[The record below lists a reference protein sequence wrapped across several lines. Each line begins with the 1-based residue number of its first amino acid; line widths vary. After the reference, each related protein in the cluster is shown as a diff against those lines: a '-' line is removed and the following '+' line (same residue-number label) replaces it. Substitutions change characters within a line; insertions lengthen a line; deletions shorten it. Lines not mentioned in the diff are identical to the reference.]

1 MEELIG
7 EEIFDETDLYV
18 TMQRRAREERRIAV
32 DMQRRV
38 AVARAKLAYHRQSLA
53 HIDTGSEGSKRFA
66 RRSQS
71 QTYSSALVSAKTSL
85 LSIPDLD
92 LDQEVILR
100 MCYSK
105 APCV

>member
-18 TMQRRAREERRIAV
+18 TMQKRVRDEKRLDEKRLAV

-38 AVARAKLAYHRQSLA
+38 AVARAKLAHHRQSLT
-53 HIDTGSEGSKRFA
+53 HIDREESLGSARFA

-71 QTYSSALVSAKTSL
+71 QTFARNTSARTSL
-85 LSIPDLD
+85 LSIPDK
-92 LDQEVILR
+92 DQEVR
-100 MCYSK
+100 
-105 APCV
+105 VVQ